1 MALTCRDG
9 VYYAQ
14 KKIPNTNRTIRKS
27 LSTRSKREAVRLAG
41 ILDSVSEVVLNQSHG
56 LSFIEIKERLRLA
69 WQDTLDKHK
78 QKINQEGYFTDEYF
92 SQRRSNVLLETEFD
106 MLPDW
111 YGNKFPTDSKT
122 QKIIKNEYPQFIWQL
137 LDAIKKYQNDLKEY
151 KPTEA
156 ATEAKPSIIKHIE
169 AKQETVA
176 LGALYKQWMKERLKE
191 QAWSE
196 KTTESIQS
204 KFKMFFEWI
213 KPDTDAAEFGHKQA
227 NMVKSILLEKGQAV
241 ATTNKY
247 LQVYGSFFGWAHR
260 HGYMQQNP
268 FERLS
273 LKETKRAQEQRE
285 AFSFDFVPDVLAKAS
300 EVSGKSHA
308 KQYYKWVPL
317 IAAYSGMRLNEICQL
332 YQNDIQTIDEVL
344 CFVVNDKHEGQRLKT
359 TAAARTVPVHQEILD
374 SGFIEYLESN
384 GSDRCFPELNWSRDG
399 YGKNAS
405 RWFNERFM
413 KVHFPE
419 SKCVFH
425 SFRHTVADKMMK
437 SDVDRAIA
445 KAVLGHADE
454 SETFG
459 RYGKGY
465 TPTQLKRAIDALVYP

>member
-1 MALTCRDG
+1 MALTCRNG

-14 KKIPNTNRTIRKS
+14 KKIPSTNKTVRKS
-27 LSTRSKREAVRLAG
+27 LGTRSKREAVRLAG
-41 ILDSVSEVVLNQSHG
+41 VLDSVSEVILKQSKG
-56 LSFIEIKERLRLA
+56 LSFIEIKERLQHA
-69 WQDTLDKHK
+69 WQDALEKHK
-78 QKINQEGYFTDEYF
+78 QKVNQDGYFTDEYF
-92 SQRRSNVLLETEFD
+92 KQRRDDVVLEADLD

-111 YGNKFPTDSKT
+111 YKENFPNDAGT
-122 QKIIKNEYPQFIWQL
+122 QEVIKKEYPEFIWQL
-137 LDAIKKYQNDLKEY
+137 LDAVKKYQDDLKEY

-156 ATEAKPSIIKHIE
+156 KPKIIKHVTD
-169 AKQETVA
+169 KKETVA
-176 LGALYKQWMKERLKE
+176 LGMLYKQWMQERLKE
-191 QAWSE
+191 QTWTE

-227 NMVKSILLEKGQAV
+227 NEVKKILLARGQAV

-268 FERLS
+268 FERIS
-273 LKETKRAQEQRE
+273 LKETKRAQEQRK
-285 AFSFDFVPDVLAKAS
+285 AFSFDFVPEVLKKADEMS
-300 EVSGKSHA
+300 TKSHA

-332 YQNDIQTIDEVL
+332 HQDDVKEIDGIH
-344 CFVVNDKHEGQRLKT
+344 CFAVNDKHEGQRLKT
-359 TAAARTVPVHQEILD
+359 AAAARTVPIHQEILD
-374 SGFIEYLESN
+374 AGFMEYLKSN
-384 GSDRCFPELNWSRDG
+384 GSDRCFPELKWNRDG

-413 KVHFPE
+413 QKHFPD

-437 SDVDRAIA
+437 SDVEIGIA

-465 TPTQLKRAIDALVYP
+465 TVVQLKRAIDVLSYP

>member
-1 MALTCRDG
+1 MALTIRNG

-14 KKIPNTNRTIRKS
+14 KKIPSTNKTVRKS
-27 LSTRSKREAVRLAG
+27 LGTRSKREAVRLAG
-41 ILDSVSEVVLNQSHG
+41 VLDSVSEVILKQSKG
-56 LSFIEIKERLRLA
+56 LSFIEIKERLQHA
-69 WQDTLDKHK
+69 WQDTLEKHK
-78 QKINQEGYFTDEYF
+78 QKVNQDGYFTDEYF
-92 SQRRSNVLLETEFD
+92 KQRRDDVVLEADLD

-111 YGNKFPTDSKT
+111 YRKGFPDDAGT
-122 QKIIKNEYPQFIWQL
+122 QEVIKKEYPEFIWQL
-137 LDAIKKYQNDLKEY
+137 LDAVKKYQDDLKEY

-156 ATEAKPSIIKHIE
+156 KPKIIKHV
-169 AKQETVA
+169 ADKKETVA
-176 LGALYKQWMKERLKE
+176 LGVLYKQWMQERLKE
-191 QAWSE
+191 QTWTD

-204 KFKMFFEWI
+204 KFKMFFDWI
-213 KPDTDAAEFGHKQA
+213 QPSTDAAEFGHKQA
-227 NMVKSILLEKGQAV
+227 NKVKSLLLEKGQAV

-247 LQVYGSFFGWAHR
+247 LQVYGSFFGWCKR
-260 HGYMQQNP
+260 HGYMHVNP
-268 FERLS
+268 FEGLALR
-273 LKETKRAQEQRE
+273 ETRRAQEQRE
-285 AFSFDFVPDVLAKAS
+285 AFSFEFIPEVLEKAEEMS
-300 EVSGKSHA
+300 TQSHA

-332 YQNDIQTIDEVL
+332 HKDDVQEIDGIH

-374 SGFIEYLESN
+374 AGFMEYLEGN
-384 GSDRCFPELNWSRDG
+384 GSDRCFPELKWNRDG

-413 KVHFPE
+413 QKHFPE

-445 KAVLGHADE
+445 KAVMGHADE

-465 TPTQLKRAIDALVYP
+465 KPEQLKRAIDALSYP

>member
-1 MALTCRDG
+1 MALTCRNG

-14 KKIPNTNRTIRKS
+14 KKIPRTNKTVRKS
-27 LSTRSKREAVRLAG
+27 LGTRSKREAVRLAG
-41 ILDSVSEVVLNQSHG
+41 VLDSVSEVILKQSKG
-56 LSFIEIKERLRLA
+56 LSFIEIKERLQHA
-69 WQDTLDKHK
+69 WQDALEKHK
-78 QKINQEGYFTDEYF
+78 QKVNQDGYFTDEYF
-92 SQRRSNVLLETEFD
+92 KQRRDDVVLEADLD
-106 MLPDW
+106 MLPEW
-111 YGNKFPTDSKT
+111 YKDIFPNDAGT
-122 QKIIKNEYPQFIWQL
+122 QEVIKKEYPEFIWQL
-137 LDAIKKYQNDLKEY
+137 LDAVKKYQNVLKEY
-151 KPTEA
+151 KPR
-156 ATEAKPSIIKHIE
+156 EAKPKIIKRV
-169 AKQETVA
+169 ADKKETVA
-176 LGALYKQWMKERLKE
+176 LDMLYKQWMQERLKE
-191 QAWSE
+191 QTWTE

-227 NMVKSILLEKGQAV
+227 NEVKKILLARGQAV

-268 FERLS
+268 FERIS

-285 AFSFDFVPDVLAKAS
+285 AFSFDFVPEVLKKADEMS
-300 EVSGKSHA
+300 TKSHA

-332 YQNDIQTIDEVL
+332 HQDDVKEIDGIH
-344 CFVVNDKHEGQRLKT
+344 CFAVNDKHEGQRLKT
-359 TAAARTVPVHQEILD
+359 AAAARTVPIHQEILD
-374 SGFIEYLESN
+374 AGFMEYLKSN
-384 GSDRCFPELNWSRDG
+384 GSDRCFPELKWNRDG

-413 KVHFPE
+413 QKHFPD

-437 SDVDRAIA
+437 SDVEIGIA

-465 TPTQLKRAIDALVYP
+465 TVVQLKRAIDVLIYP